1 MAGDRLRVLY
11 LIGYLSQSGG
21 AERFALGLAMGVPQ
35 DRFEPWMCFARKA
48 DEGPLQ
54 DLRAAGI
61 PYVGL
66 GRQSRLDFYRFAGLV
81 RLLRRERFDILHA
94 HMFGS
99 NFWGTLIG
107 RACGVPVVIAHEH
120 TWAYKGNPIR
130 RWLDGYVIGRLATRF
145 VAVSQADAERMVSY
159 EHVPPEKVVVM
170 PTAYI
175 PSRGATSSDVRAELG
190 LSNGTPVI
198 ATAAI
203 LRPQKALDV
212 MFEALALV
220 RRRVP
225 NIQLVL
231 AGDGPA
237 RRPLEQRVRDLNL
250 DAQVHFLGLRS
261 DVDSILRAADI
272 GALSSDF
279 EGMPLFAF
287 ECVRAGRP
295 LVATAVGALP
305 ALIDSGRSG
314 GILVPPRDPPALAEA
329 LVELLGDPTRR
340 EELAA
345 AGQERLASFTME
357 RVTAQFAELYEQ
369 LRTEVA
375 H

>member
-21 AERFALGLAMGVPQ
+21 AERFALGLATGLPQ
-35 DRFEPWMCFARKA
+35 DRFEPWLCFARTA
-48 DEGPLQ
+48 DEAPLR
-54 DLRAAGI
+54 DLRTAGI
-61 PYVGL
+61 PFVGL
-66 GRQSRLDFYRFAGLV
+66 GRRAKLDFYRFAGLA

-99 NFWGTLIG
+99 NFWGTVIG
-107 RACGVPVVIAHEH
+107 RACGVPVVLAHEH

-145 VAVSQADAERMVSY
+145 IAVSQSDAERMVSY
-159 EHVPPEKVVVM
+159 EHVPPGKVVVM

-175 PSRGATSSDVRAELG
+175 PSPPGTSSDVRAELG
-190 LSNGTPVI
+190 LSNGTPLI

-212 MFEALALV
+212 MFEALSLV
-220 RRRVP
+220 RHRVP
-225 NIQLVL
+225 NVQLVL
-231 AGDGPA
+231 AGDGPV
-237 RRPLEQRVRDLNL
+237 RQPLEQRVRELNL
-250 DAQVHFLGLRS
+250 DTHVHFLGLRS

-305 ALIDSGRSG
+305 SLIESGRSG
-314 GILVPPRDPPALAEA
+314 GILVPPRDPAALADA
-329 LVELLGDPTRR
+329 LVELLNDPARR
-340 EELAA
+340 ERLAA
-345 AGQERLASFTME
+345 AGQERLASFTMA

-369 LRTEVA
+369 LRAEVA
-375 H
+375 S